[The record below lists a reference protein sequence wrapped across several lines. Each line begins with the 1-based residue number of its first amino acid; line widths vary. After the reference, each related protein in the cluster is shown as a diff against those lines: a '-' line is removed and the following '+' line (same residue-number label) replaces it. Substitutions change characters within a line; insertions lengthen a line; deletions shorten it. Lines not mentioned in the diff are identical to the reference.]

1 MYLEDL
7 YVKPDARGGGIG
19 TELIRAIA
27 QTAQDRNC
35 ARFQWQVIDWNDP
48 AIGAL
53 SHTALSSD
61 HRWGDPH
68 PPSRKRRAHATYR
81 ALSVRIA
88 LDRADFYRERL
99 GARERLETNDA
110 KWLNYIM
117 DREAIQK
124 FLSS

>member
-1 MYLEDL
+1 MARSVYLEDL

-53 SHTALSSD
+53 SLSHTDTALSSD
-61 HRWGDPH
+61 HRRGDPR
-68 PPSRKRRAHATYR
+68 SRPAGNGALTPHHVPCLVCPHCAGSRRLLQGEAR
-81 ALSVRIA
+81 
-88 LDRADFYRERL
+88 
-99 GARERLETNDA
+99 GARAT
-110 KWLNYIM
+110 
-117 DREAIQK
+117 
-124 FLSS
+124 

>member
-1 MYLEDL
+1 VPASSGRLL
-7 YVKPDARGGGIG
+7 TG
-19 TELIRAIA
+19 TTRPSVRSRSHTQTQHSPLIIVGAIRAPA
-27 QTAQDRNC
+27 QQETARS
-35 ARFQWQVIDWNDP
+35 R
-48 AIGAL
+48 
-53 SHTALSSD
+53 HT
-61 HRWGDPH
+61 
-68 PPSRKRRAHATYR
+68 TYR

-99 GARERLETNDA
+99 GARERLGTNDA